1 MMYDREIMGC
11 RAENPVVAD
20 VLRRYQ
26 ARHTLPS
33 YRSYMMGGAAYCLWR
48 DEWIQECI
56 RRLVP
61 TAERDIKDDWSF

>member
-1 MMYDREIMGC
+1 MMSDREIVDR

-33 YRSYMMGGAAYCLWR
+33 YRAYMVNQQAYCFWR
-48 DEWIQECI
+48 DAWIQECI
-56 RRLVP
+56 RRLIP
-61 TAERDIKDDWSF
+61 RSF